1 MSENTERPVA
11 VWRERGDNLHTMECG
26 NCGADAHYQIVD
38 GVWRYEPYCAHC
50 GARVYKQ
57 EDLPM
62 SENKKPRLA
71 EVLGVEVG
79 EKFRIADYPVDYG
92 DVAVCT
98 DGKVRRVRSNPP
110 LEHGDKIGANALY
123 HIINHPELIK
133 RGPRWTEQEVED
145 ANNIIRMFGED
156 NFTYVTKDENGWP
169 ILSDGYEDCA
179 TFTVGLEKIIFPSL
193 KPGQTVK
200 LDDIIG
206 GNE

>member
-1 MSENTERPVA
+1 MSENTNRPVA
-11 VWRERGDNLHTMECG
+11 VWRERGDALHTMECS

-62 SENKKPRLA
+62 SEEKKPRLA

-123 HIINHPELIK
+123 HIINHPENIK
-133 RGPRWTEQEVED
+133 RCPRWTEQEVEIAKAIKLLAPAMD
-145 ANNIIRMFGED
+145 CIERIS
-156 NFTYVTKDENGWP
+156 ENRSE
-169 ILSDGYEDCA
+169 LYS
-179 TFTVGLEKIIFPSL
+179 
-193 KPGQTVK
+193 K
-200 LDDIIG
+200 LDFGAAYLPIPCIPSMKVGERIALNDIIG
-206 GNE
+206 GRE

>member
-1 MSENTERPVA
+1 MSENTNRPVA
-11 VWRERGDNLHTMECG
+11 VWRERGDALHTMECS

-62 SENKKPRLA
+62 SEEKKPRLA

-123 HIINHPELIK
+123 HIINHPENIK
-133 RGPRWTEQEVED
+133 RCPRWTEQEVEIAKAIKLLAPAMD
-145 ANNIIRMFGED
+145 CIERISENRSELDSKLGFGAA
-156 NFTYVTKDENGWP
+156 YLP
-169 ILSDGYEDCA
+169 IQCIQSMK
-179 TFTVGLEKIIFPSL
+179 VGERIALN
-193 KPGQTVK
+193 
-200 LDDIIG
+200 DIIG
-206 GNE
+206 GRE

>member
-1 MSENTERPVA
+1 MSENTNRPVA
-11 VWRERGDNLHTMECG
+11 VWRERGDALHTMECS

-62 SENKKPRLA
+62 SEEKKPRLA

-123 HIINHPELIK
+123 HIINPPENIK
-133 RGPRWTEQEVED
+133 RCPRWTEQEVEIAKAIKLLAPAMD
-145 ANNIIRMFGED
+145 CIERISENRSELYSKLDFGAA
-156 NFTYVTKDENGWP
+156 YLQIP
-169 ILSDGYEDCA
+169 CI
-179 TFTVGLEKIIFPSL
+179 PSM
-193 KPGQTVK
+193 KPGERIA
-200 LDDIIG
+200 LNDIIG
-206 GNE
+206 GRE